1 MMMRDPYQV
10 QRGTHGGHCE
20 CEQLAA
26 ALGCDPSTI
35 SFDFCLRVLQ
45 RHWRINCRHGSTED
59 APRRSIAQH
68 WKDAGPTDAV
78 KAILISNAPEES

>member
-1 MMMRDPYQV
+1 MSHPHPL

-35 SFDFCLRVLQ
+35 TFEFCLRVLQ
-45 RHWRINCRHGSTED
+45 RHWRIHCRHGEVED
-59 APRRSIAQH
+59 APHLSSARR
-68 WKDAGPTDAV
+68 WKDAGPADAV
-78 KAILISNAPEES
+78 KAILISNAPEESR

>member
-1 MMMRDPYQV
+1 MRDPRSL
-10 QRGTHGGHCE
+10 QRSSHGGHCE

-35 SFDFCLRVLQ
+35 TFDFCLHVLQ
-45 RHWRINCRHGSTED
+45 RHWRMNCRHGSVAD
-59 APRRSIAQH
+59 GPHLSSARN